1 MSISEVLQPPKDLLE
16 IIHEKELEICTLKHE
31 KTRFEN
37 TLYEIFTENNQL
49 NEEIINLK
57 QRVKQLETVYV
68 LQGVVN
74 SEMQNEID
82 TLKKVNKQ
90 IQNEMNELK
99 QYIMHT

>member
-16 IIHEKELEICTLKHE
+16 IIHEKELEICSLKHE

-37 TLYEIFTENNQL
+37 TLYEIFTENQQL

-57 QRVKQLETVYV
+57 QRVKQLETIYM
-68 LQGVVN
+68 LQGVLN
-74 SEMQNEID
+74 SEMQNEIN
-82 TLKKVNKQ
+82 TLKKANSE
-90 IQNEMNELK
+90 IRNEINELK

>member
-16 IIHEKELEICTLKHE
+16 IVHEKELEICSLKHE

-37 TLYEIFTENNQL
+37 TLYEIFTENQQL

-57 QRVKQLETVYV
+57 QRVKQLQTIYM
-68 LQGVVN
+68 LQGVLN
-74 SEMQNEID
+74 SEMQNETN
-82 TLKKVNKQ
+82 TLKKANSE
-90 IQNEMNELK
+90 IRNEINELK

>member
-1 MSISEVLQPPKDLLE
+1 MSISEVLQPPKDLHE
-16 IIHEKELEICTLKHE
+16 IVHEKEIEICTLKHE
-31 KTRFEN
+31 KTHFKN
-37 TLYEIFTENNQL
+37 TLYEIFTEINQL